1 MYKLRLDITNQKNT
15 YFKGFQNSLRENAK
29 IETIMKFPFSTN
41 KTCLFPDQRRVAVF
55 GNSGLVYICS
65 ADHEVLNILS
75 NEYPEIEWVQFISL
89 QSAIAED
96 GAEDDIE
103 EEEYIFTAGN
113 DPYLRK
119 WDLAIQREVAHYQCH
134 KSEITTLINYFEFLF
149 STGSDKRLVKFNIE
163 KERIERV
170 YKWKE
175 QITAIRILDNIE
187 DKDASKILISTL
199 YGYLELLDFDLG
211 MISSLSVSNPNE
223 HIISLI
229 NHSLSEFLSFSKDG
243 QITVYD
249 QETLNIIKEESIL
262 NLKSDD
268 YIDLI
273 LIRSKEYILFT
284 LEKTEDGLLYLS
296 YF

>member
-1 MYKLRLDITNQKNT
+1 
-15 YFKGFQNSLRENAK
+15 
-29 IETIMKFPFSTN
+29 MKFPFSVN
-41 KTCLFPDQRRVAVF
+41 KTCLFPDQRRVAIF
-55 GNSGLVYICS
+55 GNSGLIYIC
-65 ADHEVLNILS
+65 AVDYEVLSIVS
-75 NEYPEIEWVQFISL
+75 NEYPEVECVQFISL
-89 QSAIAED
+89 QSTLADD
-96 GAEDDIE
+96 GAEDDVE
-103 EEEYIFTAGN
+103 DEEYIFTAGN
-113 DPYLRK
+113 DPFIRK

-134 KSEITTLINYFEFLF
+134 KSECTTLINYFEFLF

-170 YKWKE
+170 YKCKE

-187 DKDASKILISTL
+187 DKDASKILVSTL

-211 MISSLSVSNPNE
+211 TISSLSVSNPNE
-223 HIISLI
+223 HIVSLI

-284 LEKTEDGLLYLS
+284 LEKQKMDFYT
-296 YF
+296 